1 VIISI
6 ARFAKLARYEFFAK
20 NLHMYAA
27 FHQLGLYVSGHPR
40 RFLAAWVIAI
50 AFGAWGAHYFP
61 SAARGGY
68 TGLAGSASQAVS
80 DSLNAD
86 FDAPFLDPVIVAVST
101 PGKAL
106 DTPAL
111 LEWTR
116 ALAKRLGQ
124 MPEVRQVADF
134 AATQQPSL
142 RSADGHE
149 SMILV
154 ALRATDARE
163 QQAAVPEL
171 RAVLTPFRVRL
182 LELDPAASL
191 ALTGNAAVNY
201 DVNNSSAEGGDRAEK
216 RALPLTLIIL
226 LVAFGTVAAAALPFL
241 MGLATT
247 TVSLGLA
254 FLLAHLL
261 PVSNL
266 LGNVVTMIGL
276 AVGIDYSLLMVKDFR
291 ERLKA
296 APLHTAVAETVA
308 EAGTTI
314 CWSGTTVAIG
324 LLGLLW
330 SPLLETRSVGI
341 GGALVVLVSVSA
353 ALTLLPACLTLI
365 GPWIE
370 RLAIVRWKPKSP
382 GARESGWHRIARW
395 TVAHPAI
402 SLILS
407 GGLVLLLAL
416 PITGAHSGASN
427 EPWSLPKGMDSRVGA
442 EILSHIQ
449 NKNAALDVRILL
461 RATDGEPLLAP
472 AHRRALLAYLDRLHA
487 DPRVGRIVAP
497 FAAEENGAVAGLA
510 AQGYVS
516 RDGRVAL
523 VEVTPVD
530 SLTVRAAQTLARDV
544 AKIAPEP
551 PITAIVGGSPAY
563 YNDFDAYMWR
573 SFPRVFG
580 FVVLSTLVL
589 LYSAFRS
596 FLLPVKAVI
605 ANLMAIAAGYGLVVA
620 IFEFGWLHSLIGL
633 EGSFAAIALEVPLM
647 IFCLSFG
654 LSMDYE
660 LFLLFRIRREYLVHG
675 DNARATVEGLA
686 AVAPVITGAGLI
698 MAVVFGAFVGA
709 ELPALKMIGVG
720 LCGAVLV
727 DATLIRG
734 FVVPAVMTLAGRW
747 NWYPG
752 NRSLEVANQRQRAGD
767 IAKR

>member
-1 VIISI
+1 
-6 ARFAKLARYEFFAK
+6 
-20 NLHMYAA
+20 MYAA

-40 RFLAAWVIAI
+40 RILAVWVIAI
-50 AFGAWGAHYFP
+50 ALGAWGAYYFP

-86 FDAPFLDPVIVAVST
+86 FDAPFLDPVIVAIST
-101 PGKAL
+101 PGTAVEN
-106 DTPAL
+106 PAV

-116 ALAKRLGQ
+116 ALAKRLGE

-142 RSADGHE
+142 RSADGHQ
-149 SMILV
+149 SMMLV

-171 RAVLTPFRVRL
+171 RAALTPFRARL
-182 LELDPAASL
+182 LELDPAASM

-201 DVNNSSAEGGDRAEK
+201 DVNTSSAEGGDRAEK

-254 FLLAHLL
+254 FVLAHLL

-296 APLHTAVAETVA
+296 APLHEAVAATVA

-314 CWSGTTVAIG
+314 CWSGTTVALG
-324 LLGLLW
+324 LLGLLF

-370 RLAIVRWKPKSP
+370 RLAIVRWKPKKP
-382 GARESGWHRIARW
+382 GSESLWHHLARW
-395 TVAHPAI
+395 TVARPVI
-402 SLILS
+402 SLGLS
-407 GGLVLLLAL
+407 GGLVVLLAL

-442 EILSHIQ
+442 QILSHIQ
-449 NKNAALDVRILL
+449 SKNAALDVRILL
-461 RATDGEPLLAP
+461 RASDGAPVLAP
-472 AHRRALLAYLDRLHA
+472 AHRAALLAYLDRLHA

-497 FAAEENGAVAGLA
+497 FASETAAAVAGPA
-510 AQGYVS
+510 ARGYVS

-530 SLTVRAAQTLARDV
+530 SLTVRAAQTLAHDLAAIV
-544 AKIAPEP
+544 PEP
-551 PITAIVGGSPAY
+551 PLTAVVGGSPAY
-563 YNDFDAYMWR
+563 YNDFDTYMWR

-589 LYSAFRS
+589 LFSAFRS

-620 IFEFGWLHSLIGL
+620 IFQFGWLHSLIGL

-660 LFLLFRIRREYLVHG
+660 LFLLFRIRREYLAHG

-734 FVVPAVMTLAGRW
+734 FVVPAVMSLAGRW

-752 NRSLEVANQRQRAGD
+752 NRPHAVANRRQRAGD
-767 IAKR
+767 IAER

>member
-1 VIISI
+1 
-6 ARFAKLARYEFFAK
+6 
-20 NLHMYAA
+20 MYAV
-27 FHQLGLYVSGHPR
+27 FHRLGLYVCGHPW
-40 RFLAAWVIAI
+40 RFLAAWLVAIAI
-50 AFGAWGAHYFP
+50 GAWGAHFFP

-80 DSLNAD
+80 DSLSAD
-86 FDAPFLDPVIVAVST
+86 FDAPFLDPVIVAV
-101 PGKAL
+101 

-111 LEWTR
+111 SADSPALQDWTR
-116 ALAKRLGQ
+116 SLAQRLGELPQ
-124 MPEVRQVADF
+124 VREVADF
-134 AATQQPSL
+134 AATHQPSL
-142 RSADGHE
+142 KSADGHQ
-149 SMILV
+149 SMLLV

-163 QQAAVPEL
+163 QQAAVPIL
-171 RAVLTPFRVRL
+171 RSALTPFRARL
-182 LELDPAASL
+182 LALDAGASM
-191 ALTGNAAVNY
+191 ALTGDAAVNY
-201 DVNNSSAEGGDRAEK
+201 DVNTSSAEGGDRAEK

-226 LVAFGTVAAAALPFL
+226 LVAFGSVAAAALPFL

-254 FLLAHLL
+254 FVLAHLL

-291 ERLKA
+291 ERLKSS
-296 APLHTAVAETVA
+296 PLPAAVADTVA

-370 RLAIVRWKPKSP
+370 RFAIVRWKPRTPAS
-382 GARESGWHRIARW
+382 RESVWHRVARW
-395 TVAHPAI
+395 TVARPLI
-402 SLILS
+402 SLLLS
-407 GGLVLLLAL
+407 GGLVVLLAL
-416 PITGAHSGASN
+416 PIAGAHSGASN

-442 EILSHIQ
+442 EILTHLQSR
-449 NKNAALDVRILL
+449 NAALDLRILL
-461 RATDGEPLLAP
+461 RAGDGEPLLAP
-472 AHRRALLAYLDRLHA
+472 AHRRALLAYLERLRADR
-487 DPRVGRIVAP
+487 RVGRIVAP
-497 FAAEENGAVAGLA
+497 FADREAGAVAAPA
-510 AQGYVS
+510 AEGYLS

-523 VEVTPVD
+523 VEITPVD
-530 SLTVRAAQTLARDV
+530 SLTVRGSQTLARDV
-544 AKIAPEP
+544 ARIVPEAPL
-551 PITAIVGGSPAY
+551 TAIVGGSPAY

-620 IFEFGWLHSLIGL
+620 IFQFGWLHRLIGL

-660 LFLLFRIRREYLVHG
+660 LFLLFRIRREYLTHG

-727 DATLIRG
+727 DATVIRG
-734 FVVPAVMTLAGRW
+734 FVVPAVMSLAGRW

-752 NRSLEVANQRQRAGD
+752 SLPREVANRRQSTGD
-767 IAKR
+767 IVER